1 VSIGNVIR
9 VSIWALLVGLLM
21 AGLTIGASPAT
32 FATIITTTTSTKPPT
47 TTTTKYTT
55 TTTKPTT
62 TTTKPTTTTTV
73 KKVKCNAGRGNGP
86 ELVNKVDC
94 DPGNSGGH
102 NQGGD

>member
-1 VSIGNVIR
+1 MSIGNVIR

-62 TTTKPTTTTTV
+62 TTTV